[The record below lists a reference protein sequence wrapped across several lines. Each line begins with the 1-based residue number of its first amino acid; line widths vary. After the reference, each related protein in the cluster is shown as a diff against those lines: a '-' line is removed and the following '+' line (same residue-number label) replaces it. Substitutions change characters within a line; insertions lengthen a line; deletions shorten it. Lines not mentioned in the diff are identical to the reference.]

1 MSDRIIGRK
10 AILGMFE
17 QMYNIS
23 SWTGALKFIS
33 NYHLPLRRTQS
44 GRPMFLRHEL
54 VEFDSKYQEES

>member
-1 MSDRIIGRK
+1 
-10 AILGMFE
+10 LGMFE
-17 QMYNIS
+17 QMYDIS

-54 VEFDSKYQEES
+54 VEFDSKYQEKS

>member
-17 QMYNIS
+17 QMYDIS

-33 NYHLPLRRTQS
+33 NYHLPPAPNTIRE
-44 GRPMFLRHEL
+44 PMFLRHEL
-54 VEFDSKYQEES
+54 VEFDSKYQEKS